1 MNTPMISPNIVV
13 CESGPDAAR
22 HVADLLASEIRTK
35 PDMVIGLATG
45 GTPVDVYRELIRQHR
60 EADLDCSRVTSFNL
74 DEYVG
79 LPSGHPQSYRYF
91 MQQHLFDDANFSP
104 AKTHVPDGM
113 AADLDQYAKQY
124 EQLIT
129 QSGGIDLQLLGIGNN
144 GHIAFNEPGSLME
157 SRTRVVE
164 LAEETIDANARF
176 FESTDQVPRR
186 AITMGIGTI
195 LEARKIVLMA
205 TGESKAGAIAEAFAG
220 VCHPSNPASALQRH
234 ANVVVVLDPPAA
246 SRLGS

>member
-13 CESGPDAAR
+13 CDSGTDAAR
-22 HVADLLASEIRTK
+22 YVADLLALAIRSQ
-35 PDMVIGLATG
+35 PEMILGLATG
-45 GTPVDVYRELIRQHR
+45 GTPIDVYRELIRQHR

-79 LPSGHPQSYRYF
+79 LPSDHPQSYRYF
-91 MQQHLFDDANFSP
+91 MQHHLFNDAGFSS
-104 AKTHVPDGM
+104 ANTHVPDGM

-124 EQLIT
+124 EQWIS
-129 QSGGIDLQLLGIGNN
+129 QSGGIDLQLLGIGQN
-144 GHIAFNEPGSLME
+144 GHIAFNEPGSSIE

-164 LAEETIDANARF
+164 LAEETINANSRF
-176 FESTDQVPRR
+176 FESTDEVPRR

-195 LEARKIVLMA
+195 LEARRIVLMA
-205 TGESKAGAIAEAFAG
+205 TGESKAAAIADALVG
-220 VCHPSNPASALQRH
+220 VCDPSNPASALQRH
-234 ANVVVVLDPPAA
+234 ANVIVVLDPPAA

>member
-1 MNTPMISPNIVV
+1 MNTPMISPNVVV
-13 CESGPDAAR
+13 CDSSADAAR
-22 HVADLLASEIRTK
+22 YVADLLASAIRSQPEI
-35 PDMVIGLATG
+35 ILGLATG

-79 LPSGHPQSYRYF
+79 LPSAHPQSYRYF
-91 MQQHLFDDANFSP
+91 MQQHLFKEAGFSSAN
-104 AKTHVPDGM
+104 THVPDGM

-124 EQLIT
+124 EQLIS
-129 QSGGIDLQLLGIGNN
+129 QSGGIDLQLLGIGHN
-144 GHIAFNEPGSLME
+144 GHIAFNEPGSAME

-164 LAEETIDANARF
+164 LAEETINANSRF
-176 FESTDQVPRR
+176 FESTDEVPRR

-205 TGESKAGAIAEAFAG
+205 TGESKAAAIADALEG
-220 VCHPSNPASALQRH
+220 VCDPSNPASALQRH
-234 ANVVVVLDPPAA
+234 ANAVVVLDPPAA